1 MQRRVWVALAALSVA
16 SGSVWAQA
24 YPQRVI
30 KLQDPTAVCEAIAT
44 TVGLMEGAVDA
55 SGIHRDLADVGASA
69 TVVAAV
75 TSGLGELARSTAL
88 ARVGSGDLPVKSTP
102 SATVRL

>member
-1 MQRRVWVALAALSVA
+1 M
-16 SGSVWAQA
+16 
-24 YPQRVI
+24 
-30 KLQDPTAVCEAIAT
+30 CEAIAT

-55 SGIHRDLADVGASA
+55 SGIHSDLADVGASA